1 MPEKIDPEQLKA
13 WLEDSQVL
21 LIDVREP
28 WENQNAR
35 IEGSIL
41 IPLNSVALNKLPKIG
56 NKKVVVYCK
65 SGRRSEI
72 ACQELMDQ
80 DLGLE
85 IYNLEGGIESW
96 MKKGFKVLRAS

>member
-1 MPEKIDPEQLKA
+1 MLEKIGPEQLKD
-13 WLEDSQVL
+13 WLENDQVL

-41 IPLNSVALNKLPKIG
+41 VPLNSVSLDKLSEVG
-56 NKKVVVYCK
+56 NKKIVVYCK

-72 ACQELMDQ
+72 ACQELLDHNF
-80 DLGLE
+80 GLE
-85 IYNLEGGIESW
+85 IYNLEGGIDSW
-96 MKKGFKVLRAS
+96 MKKGYKVLRAS